1 MFLGSIVLFV
11 YLAVLIIVPI
21 LVGVYVFRDAS
32 RRGMNAALWT
42 LIAVLVPILV
52 GFIIYLLVRSSYPDL
67 KCPQCGTPVRE
78 SYVSCPQCGAR
89 LKASCPSCSAPVEP
103 DWKVCPRCTS
113 PLSQEPSNI
122 QTPIRKKD
130 RGLGVVL
137 AVVVIVPLAVLLI
150 AILFFTALTA
160 KSSGGTGVAFISTD
174 EYLAMANNQ
183 KINQWLEGCGDDPAT
198 AYILRHVVSSETE
211 NDSNSLEYL
220 IYMPG
225 LPQDSPVEIT
235 PMSNFLGRHT
245 LRLTFEADG
254 INPGS
259 TVALVTCSGDGNQ
272 ELDIYFEPNQ
282 KLNCEITSV
291 DYSLG
296 FSEYTN

>member
-1 MFLGSIVLFV
+1 MFVASIVSFV
-11 YLAVLIIVPI
+11 YLAVLIVVPI

-52 GFIIYLLVRSSYPDL
+52 GFIIYLLVRGNYPDL

-103 DWKVCPRCTS
+103 DWKVCPRCAS
-113 PLSQEPSNI
+113 PLSQDLSNI
-122 QTPIRKKD
+122 QTPVRKKD

-137 AVVVIVPLAVLLI
+137 AVVILVPLALL
-150 AILFFTALTA
+150 LFSLFSFTALA
-160 KSSGGTGVAFISTD
+160 PSSGGGSVTTLFVD
-174 EYLAMANNQ
+174 EYLAMTDNPEIKA
-183 KINQWLEGCGDDPAT
+183 WLESCGNDDNT
-198 AYILRHVVSSETE
+198 AYVLRHQISDT
-211 NDSNSLEYL
+211 DLEYL

-235 PMSNFLGRHT
+235 PMSNLLKRHT

-259 TVALVTCSGDGNQ
+259 TVALVSCSGDTNQ
-272 ELDIYFEPNQ
+272 ELEIYFEPNR
-282 KLNCEITSV
+282 KVNCEITSV
-291 DYSLG
+291 DYPLHP
-296 FSEYTN
+296 SEYSE

>member
-1 MFLGSIVLFV
+1 MFVGSIVAFV

-52 GFIIYLLVRSSYPDL
+52 GFIIYLLVRGSYPDL
-67 KCPQCGTPVRE
+67 KCPQCGAPVRE

-89 LKASCPSCSAPVEP
+89 LKASCPNCSAPVEP
-103 DWKVCPRCTS
+103 DWKVCPRCAS
-113 PLSQEPSNI
+113 PLSQDLSNI
-122 QTPIRKKD
+122 QTPVRKKD

-137 AVVVIVPLAVLLI
+137 AVVILVPLALL
-150 AILFFTALTA
+150 LFALFSFTALA
-160 KSSGGTGVAFISTD
+160 PSSGGGGVATLFVD
-174 EYLAMANNQ
+174 EYLAMTDNPEI
-183 KINQWLEGCGDDPAT
+183 KSWLEGCGDDDNT
-198 AYILRHVVSSETE
+198 AYVLRHQIS
-211 NDSNSLEYL
+211 DADLEYL

-235 PMSNFLGRHT
+235 PMSNLLGRHT

-259 TVALVTCSGDGNQ
+259 TVALVTCSGDTNQ
-272 ELDIYFEPNQ
+272 ELAIYYEPNR
-282 KLNCEITSV
+282 KVNCEITSV
-291 DYSLG
+291 DYPLHP
-296 FSEYTN
+296 SEYSE

>member
-1 MFLGSIVLFV
+1 MFVASIVSFV
-11 YLAVLIIVPI
+11 YLSVLIVVPI

-52 GFIIYLLVRSSYPDL
+52 GFIIYLLVRGNYPDL
-67 KCPQCGTPVRE
+67 KCPQCDTPVRE

-103 DWKVCPRCTS
+103 DWKVCPRCAS
-113 PLSQEPSNI
+113 PLSQDSSNI
-122 QTPIRKKD
+122 QTPVRKKD

-137 AVVVIVPLAVLLI
+137 AVVIIVPLALL
-150 AILFFTALTA
+150 LFSLFSFTALTP
-160 KSSGGTGVAFISTD
+160 SSGGGSVTTLFVD
-174 EYLAMANNQ
+174 EYLAMTDNPEIKA
-183 KINQWLEGCGDDPAT
+183 WLENCGDDDNT
-198 AYILRHVVSSETE
+198 AYVLRHQISDT
-211 NDSNSLEYL
+211 DLEYL

-235 PMSNFLGRHT
+235 PMSNLLKRHT

-259 TVALVTCSGDGNQ
+259 TVALVTCSGDTNQ
-272 ELDIYFEPNQ
+272 ELEIYFEPNQ
-282 KLNCEITSV
+282 KVNCEITSV
-291 DYSLG
+291 DYPLHP
-296 FSEYTN
+296 SEYSE

>member
-1 MFLGSIVLFV
+1 MFIASIVSFV

-52 GFIIYLLVRSSYPDL
+52 GFIIYLLVRGNYPDL

-103 DWKVCPRCTS
+103 DWKVCPRCAS
-113 PLSQEPSNI
+113 PLSQDSSNI
-122 QTPIRKKD
+122 QTPVRKKD

-137 AVVVIVPLAVLLI
+137 AVVILVPLALL
-150 AILFFTALTA
+150 LFSLFSFTALTP
-160 KSSGGTGVAFISTD
+160 SSGGGSVTTLFVD
-174 EYLAMANNQ
+174 EYLAMTDNPEIKA
-183 KINQWLEGCGDDPAT
+183 WLENCGDDDNT
-198 AYILRHVVSSETE
+198 AYVLRHQIS
-211 NDSNSLEYL
+211 DSDQEYL

-235 PMSNFLGRHT
+235 PMSNLLKRHT

-259 TVALVTCSGDGNQ
+259 TVALVTCSGDTNQ
-272 ELDIYFEPNQ
+272 ELEIYFEPNR
-282 KLNCEITSV
+282 KVNCEITSV
-291 DYSLG
+291 DYPLHP
-296 FSEYTN
+296 SEYSE

>member
-1 MFLGSIVLFV
+1 MFVASIVTFV
-11 YLAVLIIVPI
+11 YLAILIVVPI

-52 GFIIYLLVRSSYPDL
+52 GFIIYLLVRGNYPDL

-103 DWKVCPRCTS
+103 DWKVCPRCAS
-113 PLSQEPSNI
+113 PLSQDSSNI
-122 QTPIRKKD
+122 QTPVRKKD

-137 AVVVIVPLAVLLI
+137 AVVIIVPLALL
-150 AILFFTALTA
+150 LFSLFSFTALTP
-160 KSSGGTGVAFISTD
+160 SSGGGSVTTLFVD
-174 EYLAMANNQ
+174 EYLAMTDNPEIKA
-183 KINQWLEGCGDDPAT
+183 WLENCGDDDNT
-198 AYILRHVVSSETE
+198 AYVLRHQISDT
-211 NDSNSLEYL
+211 DLEYL

-235 PMSNFLGRHT
+235 PMSNLLKRHT

-259 TVALVTCSGDGNQ
+259 TVALVTCSGDTNQ
-272 ELDIYFEPNQ
+272 ELEIYFEPNR
-282 KLNCEITSV
+282 KVNCEITSV
-291 DYSLG
+291 DYPLHP
-296 FSEYTN
+296 SEYSE

>member
-1 MFLGSIVLFV
+1 MFVASIVSFV
-11 YLAVLIIVPI
+11 YLAVLIVVPI

-52 GFIIYLLVRSSYPDL
+52 GFIIYLLVRGNYPDL

-78 SYVSCPQCGAR
+78 SYVSCPQCGTR

-103 DWKVCPRCTS
+103 DWKVCPRCAS
-113 PLSQEPSNI
+113 PLSQDSSNI
-122 QTPIRKKD
+122 QTPVRKKD

-137 AVVVIVPLAVLLI
+137 AVVILVPLGLLLFALLSFS
-150 AILFFTALTA
+150 AISS
-160 KSSGGTGVAFISTD
+160 SSGGAGVSTLFTD
-174 EYLAMANNQ
+174 EYLAMTNNPEI
-183 KINQWLEGCGDDPAT
+183 KAWLESCGDDDNT
-198 AYILRHVVSSETE
+198 AYVLRHQISDT
-211 NDSNSLEYL
+211 DLEYL

-225 LPQDSPVEIT
+225 LPQDSPVEIA
-235 PMSNFLGRHT
+235 PMSNLLKRHT

-259 TVALVTCSGDGNQ
+259 TVALVSCSGDTNQ
-272 ELDIYFEPNQ
+272 ELEIYFEPNR
-282 KLNCEITSV
+282 KVNCEITSV
-291 DYSLG
+291 DYPLHP
-296 FSEYTN
+296 SEYS

>member
-1 MFLGSIVLFV
+1 MFVGSIVLFV

-103 DWKVCPRCTS
+103 DWKVCPRCAS
-113 PLSQEPSNI
+113 PLSQETSNI
-122 QTPIRKKD
+122 QTPVRKKD
-130 RGLGVVL
+130 RGLWVVL
-137 AVVVIVPLAVLLI
+137 AVVILVPLAVLLF
-150 AILFFTALTA
+150 ALFSLTSLA
-160 KSSGGTGVAFISTD
+160 PSSGGGGVTSLPTD
-174 EYLAMANNQ
+174 EYLAMTDNQ
-183 KINQWLEGCGDDPAT
+183 EIKQWLENCGDDPAT
-198 AYILRHVVSSETE
+198 AYILRHEISAEAEDDT
-211 NDSNSLEYL
+211 NMQYL
-220 IYMPG
+220 IYIPA
-225 LPQDSPVEIT
+225 LPQDSNVDIDSIPHL
-235 PMSNFLGRHT
+235 LGQDS
-245 LRLTFEADG
+245 LRLTFEPDG
-254 INPGS
+254 INQGS

>member
-1 MFLGSIVLFV
+1 MFVASIVSFV
-11 YLAVLIIVPI
+11 YLAVLIVVPI

-52 GFIIYLLVRSSYPDL
+52 GFIIYLLVRGNYPDL

-103 DWKVCPRCTS
+103 DWKVCPRCAS
-113 PLSQEPSNI
+113 PLSQDSSNI
-122 QTPIRKKD
+122 QTPVRKKD

-137 AVVVIVPLAVLLI
+137 AVVILVPLALL
-150 AILFFTALTA
+150 LFSLFSFTALA
-160 KSSGGTGVAFISTD
+160 PSSGGGSVTTLFVN
-174 EYLAMANNQ
+174 EYLAMTDNPEIKA
-183 KINQWLEGCGDDPAT
+183 WLENCGDDDNT
-198 AYILRHVVSSETE
+198 AYVLRHQISDT
-211 NDSNSLEYL
+211 DLEYL

-225 LPQDSPVEIT
+225 MPQDSPVEIT
-235 PMSNFLGRHT
+235 PMSNLLGRHT

-259 TVALVTCSGDGNQ
+259 TVALVTCSGDTNQ
-272 ELDIYFEPNQ
+272 ELEIYFEPNR
-282 KLNCEITSV
+282 KVNCEITSV
-291 DYSLG
+291 DYPLHP
-296 FSEYTN
+296 SEYSE

>member
-1 MFLGSIVLFV
+1 MFVASIVSFV
-11 YLAVLIIVPI
+11 YLAVLIVVPI

-52 GFIIYLLVRSSYPDL
+52 GFIIYLLVRGNYPDL

-78 SYVSCPQCGAR
+78 TYMSCPQCGAR

-103 DWKVCPRCTS
+103 DWKVCPRCAS
-113 PLSQEPSNI
+113 PLSQDSSNI
-122 QTPIRKKD
+122 QTPVRKKD

-137 AVVVIVPLAVLLI
+137 AVVILVPLALL
-150 AILFFTALTA
+150 LFSLFSFTALA
-160 KSSGGTGVAFISTD
+160 PSSGGGSVTTLFVD
-174 EYLAMANNQ
+174 EYLAMTDNPEIKA
-183 KINQWLEGCGDDPAT
+183 WLENCGDDDNT
-198 AYILRHVVSSETE
+198 AYVLRHQISDT
-211 NDSNSLEYL
+211 DLEYL

-235 PMSNFLGRHT
+235 PMSNLLGRHT

-259 TVALVTCSGDGNQ
+259 TVALVTCSGDTNQ
-272 ELDIYFEPNQ
+272 ELEIYFEPNR
-282 KLNCEITSV
+282 KVNCEITSV
-291 DYSLG
+291 DYPLHP
-296 FSEYTN
+296 SEYSE

>member
-1 MFLGSIVLFV
+1 MFVASIVTFV
-11 YLAVLIIVPI
+11 YLAILIVVPI

-52 GFIIYLLVRSSYPDL
+52 GFIIYLLVRGNYPDL

-103 DWKVCPRCTS
+103 DWKVCPRCAS
-113 PLSQEPSNI
+113 PLSQDSSNI
-122 QTPIRKKD
+122 QTPVRKKD
-130 RGLGVVL
+130 RGLAVVL
-137 AVVVIVPLAVLLI
+137 AVVILVPLALL
-150 AILFFTALTA
+150 LFSLFSFTALA
-160 KSSGGTGVAFISTD
+160 PSSGGGSVTTLFVD
-174 EYLAMANNQ
+174 EYLAMTDNPEIKA
-183 KINQWLEGCGDDPAT
+183 WLENCGDDDNT
-198 AYILRHVVSSETE
+198 AYVLRHQIS
-211 NDSNSLEYL
+211 DSDQEYL

-235 PMSNFLGRHT
+235 PMSNLLKRHT

-259 TVALVTCSGDGNQ
+259 TVALVTCSGDTNQ
-272 ELDIYFEPNQ
+272 ELEIYFEPNR
-282 KLNCEITSV
+282 KVNCEITSV
-291 DYSLG
+291 DYPLHP
-296 FSEYTN
+296 SEYSE

>member
-1 MFLGSIVLFV
+1 MFVASIVSFV
-11 YLAVLIIVPI
+11 YLAVLIVVPI

-52 GFIIYLLVRSSYPDL
+52 GFIIYLLVRGNYPDL

-78 SYVSCPQCGAR
+78 TYMSCPQCGAR

-103 DWKVCPRCTS
+103 DWKVCPRCAS
-113 PLSQEPSNI
+113 PLSQDSSNI
-122 QTPIRKKD
+122 QTPVRKKD

-137 AVVVIVPLAVLLI
+137 AVVILVPLALL
-150 AILFFTALTA
+150 LFSLFSFTALA
-160 KSSGGTGVAFISTD
+160 PSSGGGGVTTLFVD
-174 EYLAMANNQ
+174 EYLAMTDNPEIKA
-183 KINQWLEGCGDDPAT
+183 WLENCGDDDNT
-198 AYILRHVVSSETE
+198 AYVLRHQISDT
-211 NDSNSLEYL
+211 DLEYL

-225 LPQDSPVEIT
+225 LPQDSPVKIT
-235 PMSNFLGRHT
+235 PMSNLLGRHT

-259 TVALVTCSGDGNQ
+259 TVALVTCSGDTNQ
-272 ELDIYFEPNQ
+272 ELEIYFEPNR
-282 KLNCEITSV
+282 KVNCEITSV
-291 DYSLG
+291 DYPLHP
-296 FSEYTN
+296 SEYSE

>member
-1 MFLGSIVLFV
+1 MFVASIVTFV
-11 YLAVLIIVPI
+11 YLAILIVVPI

-52 GFIIYLLVRSSYPDL
+52 GFIIYLLVRGNYPDL

-103 DWKVCPRCTS
+103 DWKVCPRCAS
-113 PLSQEPSNI
+113 PLSQDSSNI
-122 QTPIRKKD
+122 QTPVRKKD

-137 AVVVIVPLAVLLI
+137 AVVILVPLALL
-150 AILFFTALTA
+150 LFSLFSFTALA
-160 KSSGGTGVAFISTD
+160 PSSGGGSVTTLFVD
-174 EYLAMANNQ
+174 EYLSMTDNPEIKA
-183 KINQWLEGCGDDPAT
+183 WLENCGDDDNT
-198 AYILRHVVSSETE
+198 AYVLRHQISDT
-211 NDSNSLEYL
+211 DLEYL

-235 PMSNFLGRHT
+235 PMSNLLKRHT

-259 TVALVTCSGDGNQ
+259 TVALVSCSGDTNQ
-272 ELDIYFEPNQ
+272 ELEIYFEPNR
-282 KLNCEITSV
+282 KVNCEITSV
-291 DYSLG
+291 DYPLHP
-296 FSEYTN
+296 SEYSE

>member
-1 MFLGSIVLFV
+1 MFVASIVSFV
-11 YLAVLIIVPI
+11 YLAVLIVVPI

-52 GFIIYLLVRSSYPDL
+52 GFIIYLLVRGNYPDL

-103 DWKVCPRCTS
+103 DWKVCPRCAS
-113 PLSQEPSNI
+113 PLSQDLSNI
-122 QTPIRKKD
+122 QTPVRKKD

-137 AVVVIVPLAVLLI
+137 AVVILVPLALL
-150 AILFFTALTA
+150 LFSLFSFTALA
-160 KSSGGTGVAFISTD
+160 PSSGGGSVTTLFVD
-174 EYLAMANNQ
+174 EYLAMTDNPEIKA
-183 KINQWLEGCGDDPAT
+183 WLESCGNDDNT
-198 AYILRHVVSSETE
+198 AYILRHEISGGSEDD
-211 NDSNSLEYL
+211 NLEYL

-225 LPQDSPVEIT
+225 LPQDSNVGISPA
-235 PMSNFLGRHT
+235 SGLFGNT

-254 INPGS
+254 INPDS
-259 TVALVTCSGDGNQ
+259 TVTLVTCGTDANQ
-272 ELDIYFEPNQ
+272 ELAIYFEPNR
-282 KLNCEITSV
+282 KVNCEITSV
-291 DYSLG
+291 DYPLHP
-296 FSEYTN
+296 SEYSK

>member
-1 MFLGSIVLFV
+1 MFVASIVSFV
-11 YLAVLIIVPI
+11 YLAVLIVVPI

-52 GFIIYLLVRSSYPDL
+52 GFIIYLLVRGNYPDL

-78 SYVSCPQCGAR
+78 TYMSCPQCGAR

-103 DWKVCPRCTS
+103 DWKVCPRCAS
-113 PLSQEPSNI
+113 PLSQDSSNI
-122 QTPIRKKD
+122 QTPVRKKD

-137 AVVVIVPLAVLLI
+137 AVVILVPLALL
-150 AILFFTALTA
+150 LFSLFSFTALA
-160 KSSGGTGVAFISTD
+160 PSSGGGSVTTLFVD
-174 EYLAMANNQ
+174 EYLAMTDNPEIKA
-183 KINQWLEGCGDDPAT
+183 WLENCGDDDNT
-198 AYILRHVVSSETE
+198 AYVLRHQVSDT
-211 NDSNSLEYL
+211 DLEYL

-235 PMSNFLGRHT
+235 PMSNLLKRHT

-259 TVALVTCSGDGNQ
+259 TVALVSCSGDTNQ
-272 ELDIYFEPNQ
+272 ELEIYFEPNR
-282 KLNCEITSV
+282 KVNCEITSV
-291 DYSLG
+291 DYPLHP
-296 FSEYTN
+296 SEYSE

>member
-1 MFLGSIVLFV
+1 MFVASIVTFV
-11 YLAVLIIVPI
+11 YLAILIVVPI

-52 GFIIYLLVRSSYPDL
+52 GFIIYLLVRGNYPDL

-78 SYVSCPQCGAR
+78 TYMSCPQCGAR

-103 DWKVCPRCTS
+103 DWKVCPRCAS
-113 PLSQEPSNI
+113 PLSQDLSNI
-122 QTPIRKKD
+122 QTPVRKKD

-137 AVVVIVPLAVLLI
+137 AVVIIVPLALL
-150 AILFFTALTA
+150 LFSLFSFTALA
-160 KSSGGTGVAFISTD
+160 PSSGGGSVTTLFVD
-174 EYLAMANNQ
+174 EYLAMTDNPEIKA
-183 KINQWLEGCGDDPAT
+183 WLENCGDDDNT
-198 AYILRHVVSSETE
+198 AYVLRHQISDT
-211 NDSNSLEYL
+211 DLEYL

-235 PMSNFLGRHT
+235 PMSNLLKRHT

-259 TVALVTCSGDGNQ
+259 TVALVTCSGDTNQ
-272 ELDIYFEPNQ
+272 ELEIYFEPNQ
-282 KLNCEITSV
+282 KVNCEITSV
-291 DYSLG
+291 DYPLHP
-296 FSEYTN
+296 SEYSE

>member
-1 MFLGSIVLFV
+1 MFVASIVSFV
-11 YLAVLIIVPI
+11 YLAVLIVVPI

-52 GFIIYLLVRSSYPDL
+52 GFIIYLLVRGNYPDL

-103 DWKVCPRCTS
+103 DWKVCPRCAS
-113 PLSQEPSNI
+113 PLSQDLSNI
-122 QTPIRKKD
+122 QTPVRKKD

-137 AVVVIVPLAVLLI
+137 AVVILVPLALL
-150 AILFFTALTA
+150 LFSLFSFTALA
-160 KSSGGTGVAFISTD
+160 PSSGGGSVTTLFVD
-174 EYLAMANNQ
+174 EYLAMTDNPEIKA
-183 KINQWLEGCGDDPAT
+183 WLESCGNDDNT
-198 AYILRHVVSSETE
+198 AYVLRHQISDT
-211 NDSNSLEYL
+211 DLEYL

-235 PMSNFLGRHT
+235 PMSNLLKRHT

-259 TVALVTCSGDGNQ
+259 TVALVSCSGDTNQ
-272 ELDIYFEPNQ
+272 ELEIYFEPNR
-282 KLNCEITSV
+282 KVNCEITSV
-291 DYSLG
+291 DYPLHP
-296 FSEYTN
+296 SEYSK

>member
-21 LVGVYVFRDAS
+21 RVGVYVFRDAS

-113 PLSQEPSNI
+113 PLSQETSNI
-122 QTPIRKKD
+122 QTPVRKKD
-130 RGLGVVL
+130 RGLWVVL
-137 AVVVIVPLAVLLI
+137 AVVILVPLAVLLF
-150 AILFFTALTA
+150 ALFSLTSLA
-160 KSSGGTGVAFISTD
+160 PSSGGGGVTSLPTD
-174 EYLAMANNQ
+174 EYLAMTDNQ
-183 KINQWLEGCGDDPAT
+183 EIKQWLENCGDDPAT
-198 AYILRHVVSSETE
+198 AYILRHEISAEAEDDT
-211 NDSNSLEYL
+211 NMQYL
-220 IYMPG
+220 IYIPA
-225 LPQDSPVEIT
+225 LPQDSNVDIDSIPHL
-235 PMSNFLGRHT
+235 LGQDS
-245 LRLTFEADG
+245 LRLTFEPDG
-254 INPGS
+254 INQGS

>member
-1 MFLGSIVLFV
+1 MFVASIVSFV
-11 YLAVLIIVPI
+11 YLAVLIVVPI

-52 GFIIYLLVRSSYPDL
+52 GFIIYLLVRGNYPDL

-78 SYVSCPQCGAR
+78 SYMSCPQCGTR

-103 DWKVCPRCTS
+103 DWKVCPRCAS
-113 PLSQEPSNI
+113 PLSQDSSNI
-122 QTPIRKKD
+122 QTPVRKRD

-137 AVVVIVPLAVLLI
+137 AVVILVPLGLLLFALLSFS
-150 AILFFTALTA
+150 AISS
-160 KSSGGTGVAFISTD
+160 SSGGAGVSTLFTD
-174 EYLAMANNQ
+174 EYLAMTNNPEI
-183 KINQWLEGCGDDPAT
+183 KAWLESCGDDDNT
-198 AYILRHVVSSETE
+198 AYVLRHQISDT
-211 NDSNSLEYL
+211 DLEYL

-225 LPQDSPVEIT
+225 LPQDSPVEIA
-235 PMSNFLGRHT
+235 PMSNLLKRHT

-259 TVALVTCSGDGNQ
+259 TVALVSCSGDTNQ
-272 ELDIYFEPNQ
+272 ELEIYFEPNR
-282 KLNCEITSV
+282 KVNCEITSV
-291 DYSLG
+291 DYPLHP
-296 FSEYTN
+296 SEYSE

>member
-1 MFLGSIVLFV
+1 MFVASIVSFV
-11 YLAVLIIVPI
+11 YLAVLIVVPI

-52 GFIIYLLVRSSYPDL
+52 GFIIYLLVRGNYPDL

-78 SYVSCPQCGAR
+78 SYVSCPQCGTR

-103 DWKVCPRCTS
+103 DWKVCPRCAS
-113 PLSQEPSNI
+113 PLSQDSSNI
-122 QTPIRKKD
+122 QTPVRKKD

-137 AVVVIVPLAVLLI
+137 AVVILVPLGLLLFALLSFS
-150 AILFFTALTA
+150 AISS
-160 KSSGGTGVAFISTD
+160 SSGGAGVSTLFTD
-174 EYLAMANNQ
+174 EYLAMTNNPEI
-183 KINQWLEGCGDDPAT
+183 KAWLESCGDDDNT
-198 AYILRHVVSSETE
+198 AYVLRHQISDT
-211 NDSNSLEYL
+211 DLEYL

-225 LPQDSPVEIT
+225 LPQDSPVEIA
-235 PMSNFLGRHT
+235 PMSNLLKRHT

-259 TVALVTCSGDGNQ
+259 TVALVSCSGDTNQ
-272 ELDIYFEPNQ
+272 ELEIYFEPNR
-282 KLNCEITSV
+282 KVNCEITSV
-291 DYSLG
+291 DYPLHP
-296 FSEYTN
+296 SEYSE

>member
-1 MFLGSIVLFV
+1 MFVASIVSFV
-11 YLAVLIIVPI
+11 YLAVLIVVPI

-52 GFIIYLLVRSSYPDL
+52 GFIIYLLVRGNYPDL

-78 SYVSCPQCGAR
+78 SYVSCPQCGTR

-103 DWKVCPRCTS
+103 DWKVCPRCAS
-113 PLSQEPSNI
+113 PLSQDSSNI
-122 QTPIRKKD
+122 QTPVRKKD

-137 AVVVIVPLAVLLI
+137 AVVILVPLALL
-150 AILFFTALTA
+150 LFSLFSFTALA
-160 KSSGGTGVAFISTD
+160 PSSGGGSVTTLFVD
-174 EYLAMANNQ
+174 EYLAMTDNPEIKA
-183 KINQWLEGCGDDPAT
+183 WLENCGDDDNT
-198 AYILRHVVSSETE
+198 AYVLRHQISDT
-211 NDSNSLEYL
+211 DLEYL

-235 PMSNFLGRHT
+235 PMSNLLKRHT

-259 TVALVTCSGDGNQ
+259 TVVLVSCSGDTNQ
-272 ELDIYFEPNQ
+272 ELEIYFEPNR
-282 KLNCEITSV
+282 KVNCEITSV
-291 DYSLG
+291 DYPLHP
-296 FSEYTN
+296 SEYSE

>member
-1 MFLGSIVLFV
+1 MFVGSIVVFV

-52 GFIIYLLVRSSYPDL
+52 GFIIYLLVRGNYPDL

-103 DWKVCPRCTS
+103 DWKVCPRCAS
-113 PLSQEPSNI
+113 PLSHDSSNI
-122 QTPIRKKD
+122 QTPIKKKD
-130 RGLGVVL
+130 RGLAVVL
-137 AVVVIVPLAVLLI
+137 AVVVIVPLALLLF
-150 AILFFTALTA
+150 AILSFTALSHT
-160 KSSGGTGVAFISTD
+160 SGGAGVTTLFAN
-174 EYLAMANNQ
+174 EYLAMTDNPEIKA
-183 KINQWLEGCGDDPAT
+183 WLERCGDDPNT
-198 AYILRHVVSSETE
+198 AYVLRHEISNESEDA
-211 NDSNSLEYL
+211 NLEYL

-225 LPQDSPVEIT
+225 LPQDSNVDIFPA
-235 PMSNFLGRHT
+235 SGLFGNT

-259 TVALVTCSGDGNQ
+259 TVMLVTCGTDANQ
-272 ELDIYFEPNQ
+272 ELEIYFEPNRPV
-282 KLNCEITSV
+282 NCEITSV
-291 DYSLG
+291 DYSLHP
-296 FSEYTN
+296 SEYSE

>member
-1 MFLGSIVLFV
+1 MFVASIVSFV
-11 YLAVLIIVPI
+11 YLAVLIVVPI

-52 GFIIYLLVRSSYPDL
+52 GFIIYLLVRGNYPDL

-103 DWKVCPRCTS
+103 DWKVCPRCAS
-113 PLSQEPSNI
+113 PLSQDSSNI
-122 QTPIRKKD
+122 QTPVRKKD

-137 AVVVIVPLAVLLI
+137 AVVILVPLALL
-150 AILFFTALTA
+150 LFSLFSFTALA
-160 KSSGGTGVAFISTD
+160 PSSGGGSVTTLFVD
-174 EYLAMANNQ
+174 EYLAMTDNPEIKA
-183 KINQWLEGCGDDPAT
+183 WLENCGDDDNT
-198 AYILRHVVSSETE
+198 AYVLRHQISDT
-211 NDSNSLEYL
+211 DLEYL

-225 LPQDSPVEIT
+225 MPQDSPVEIT
-235 PMSNFLGRHT
+235 PMSNLLGRHT

-259 TVALVTCSGDGNQ
+259 TVALVSCSGDTNQ
-272 ELDIYFEPNQ
+272 ELEIYFEPNR
-282 KLNCEITSV
+282 KVNCEITSV
-291 DYSLG
+291 DYPLHP
-296 FSEYTN
+296 SEYSE

>member
-103 DWKVCPRCTS
+103 DWKVCPRCAS
-113 PLSQEPSNI
+113 PLSQETSNI
-122 QTPIRKKD
+122 QTPVRKKD
-130 RGLGVVL
+130 RGLWVVL
-137 AVVVIVPLAVLLI
+137 AVVVIVPLAVLLF
-150 AILFFTALTA
+150 ALFSLTSLA
-160 KSSGGTGVAFISTD
+160 PSSGGGGVTSLPTD
-174 EYLAMANNQ
+174 EYLAMTDNQ
-183 KINQWLEGCGDDPAT
+183 EIKQWLENCGDDPAT
-198 AYILRHVVSSETE
+198 AYILRHEISAEAEDDT
-211 NDSNSLEYL
+211 NMQYL
-220 IYMPG
+220 IYIPA
-225 LPQDSPVEIT
+225 LPQDSNVDIDSIPHL
-235 PMSNFLGRHT
+235 LGQDS
-245 LRLTFEADG
+245 LRLTFEPDG
-254 INPGS
+254 INQGS

>member
-1 MFLGSIVLFV
+1 MFVGSIVLFV

-113 PLSQEPSNI
+113 PLSQETSNI
-122 QTPIRKKD
+122 QTPVRKKD
-130 RGLGVVL
+130 RGLWVVL
-137 AVVVIVPLAVLLI
+137 AVVILVPLAVLLF
-150 AILFFTALTA
+150 ALFSLTSLA
-160 KSSGGTGVAFISTD
+160 PSSGGGGVTSLPTD
-174 EYLAMANNQ
+174 EYLAMTDNQ
-183 KINQWLEGCGDDPAT
+183 EIKQWLENCGDDPAT
-198 AYILRHVVSSETE
+198 AYILRHEISAEAEDDT
-211 NDSNSLEYL
+211 NMQYL
-220 IYMPG
+220 IYIPA
-225 LPQDSPVEIT
+225 LPQDSNVDIDSIPHL
-235 PMSNFLGRHT
+235 LGQDS
-245 LRLTFEADG
+245 LRLTFEPDG
-254 INPGS
+254 INQGS

>member
-1 MFLGSIVLFV
+1 MFVGSIVLFV

-113 PLSQEPSNI
+113 PLSQETSNI
-122 QTPIRKKD
+122 QTPVRKKD
-130 RGLGVVL
+130 RGLWVVL
-137 AVVVIVPLAVLLI
+137 AVVILVPLAVLLF
-150 AILFFTALTA
+150 ALFSLTSLA
-160 KSSGGTGVAFISTD
+160 PSSGGGGVTSLPTD
-174 EYLAMANNQ
+174 EYLAMTDNQ
-183 KINQWLEGCGDDPAT
+183 EIKQWLENCGDDPAT
-198 AYILRHVVSSETE
+198 AYILRHEISAEAEDDT
-211 NDSNSLEYL
+211 NMQYL
-220 IYMPG
+220 IYIPA
-225 LPQDSPVEIT
+225 LPQDSNMDIDSIPHL
-235 PMSNFLGRHT
+235 LGQDS
-245 LRLTFEADG
+245 LRLTFEPDG
-254 INPGS
+254 INQGS
-259 TVALVTCSGDGNQ
+259 TLVLVTCSGDA
-272 ELDIYFEPNQ
+272 NQ
-282 KLNCEITSV
+282 KMEIRLEGGGNLNCEITSV

>member
-1 MFLGSIVLFV
+1 MFVASIVTFV
-11 YLAVLIIVPI
+11 YLAILIVVPI

-52 GFIIYLLVRSSYPDL
+52 GFIIYLLVRGNYPDL

-103 DWKVCPRCTS
+103 DWKVCPRCAS
-113 PLSQEPSNI
+113 PLSQDSSNI
-122 QTPIRKKD
+122 QTPVRKKD

-137 AVVVIVPLAVLLI
+137 AVVVLVPLALL
-150 AILFFTALTA
+150 LFSLFSFTALTP
-160 KSSGGTGVAFISTD
+160 SSGGGSVTTLFVD
-174 EYLAMANNQ
+174 EYLAMTDNPEIKA
-183 KINQWLEGCGDDPAT
+183 WLENCGDDDNT
-198 AYILRHVVSSETE
+198 AYVLRHQISDT
-211 NDSNSLEYL
+211 DLEYL

-235 PMSNFLGRHT
+235 PMSNLLKRHT

-254 INPGS
+254 INPGR
-259 TVALVTCSGDGNQ
+259 TVALVTCSGDTNQ
-272 ELDIYFEPNQ
+272 ELEIYFEPNREV
-282 KLNCEITSV
+282 NCEITSV
-291 DYSLG
+291 DYPLHP
-296 FSEYTN
+296 SEYSE

>member
-1 MFLGSIVLFV
+1 MFVASIVSFV
-11 YLAVLIIVPI
+11 YLSVLIVVPI

-52 GFIIYLLVRSSYPDL
+52 GFIIYLLVRGNYPDL

-103 DWKVCPRCTS
+103 DWKVCPRCAS
-113 PLSQEPSNI
+113 PLSQDSSNI
-122 QTPIRKKD
+122 QTPVRKKD

-137 AVVVIVPLAVLLI
+137 AVVILVPLALL
-150 AILFFTALTA
+150 LFSLFSFTALA
-160 KSSGGTGVAFISTD
+160 PSSGGGSVTTLFVD
-174 EYLAMANNQ
+174 EYLAVTDNPEIKA
-183 KINQWLEGCGDDPAT
+183 WLESCGDDENT
-198 AYILRHVVSSETE
+198 AYVLRHQISDT
-211 NDSNSLEYL
+211 DLEYL

-225 LPQDSPVEIT
+225 MPQDSPVEIT
-235 PMSNFLGRHT
+235 PMSNLLGRHT

-259 TVALVTCSGDGNQ
+259 TVALVSCSGDTNQ
-272 ELDIYFEPNQ
+272 ELEIYFEPNR

-291 DYSLG
+291 DYPLHP
-296 FSEYTN
+296 SEYSE

>member
-1 MFLGSIVLFV
+1 MFVASIVSFV
-11 YLAVLIIVPI
+11 YLSVLIVVPI

-52 GFIIYLLVRSSYPDL
+52 GFIIYLLVRGNYPDL

-89 LKASCPSCSAPVEP
+89 LKASCPTCSAPVEP
-103 DWKVCPRCTS
+103 DWKVCPRCAS
-113 PLSQEPSNI
+113 PLSQDSSNI
-122 QTPIRKKD
+122 QTPVRKKD

-137 AVVVIVPLAVLLI
+137 AVVIIVPLALL
-150 AILFFTALTA
+150 LFSLFSFTALTP
-160 KSSGGTGVAFISTD
+160 SSGGGSVTTLFVD
-174 EYLAMANNQ
+174 EYLAMTDNPEIKA
-183 KINQWLEGCGDDPAT
+183 WLENCGDDDNT
-198 AYILRHVVSSETE
+198 AYVLRHQISDT
-211 NDSNSLEYL
+211 DLEYL

-235 PMSNFLGRHT
+235 PMSNLLKRHT

-259 TVALVTCSGDGNQ
+259 TVALVTCSGDTNQ
-272 ELDIYFEPNQ
+272 ELEIYFKPNQ
-282 KLNCEITSV
+282 KVNCEITSV
-291 DYSLG
+291 DYPLHP
-296 FSEYTN
+296 SEYSE